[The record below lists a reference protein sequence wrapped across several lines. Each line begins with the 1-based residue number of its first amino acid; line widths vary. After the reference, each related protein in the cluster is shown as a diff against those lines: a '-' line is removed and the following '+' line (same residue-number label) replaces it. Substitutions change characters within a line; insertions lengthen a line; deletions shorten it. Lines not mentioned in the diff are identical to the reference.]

1 MKCSNDE
8 FLKAIFGADAPW
20 CHVTDFPY
28 DPSNIP
34 ADKHL
39 IAWMGDYYDR
49 YQMRQGTNQYF
60 TISTFNADEKGKA
73 RRRKA
78 LYRQTHCV
86 VLDDVREKLS
96 VEVAARLPPPSWILE
111 TSPGSEQHGYILDV
125 PCTVAAR
132 IDNLNDGL
140 IDSDL
145 APSGKDPGQKGIT
158 RLVRC
163 PEGYNNKASKL
174 VNGLPFKCQM
184 LEWNPQRTVTLEQ
197 LAEPFNIN
205 LDASRRD
212 GRVDGAAEVSDHP
225 LINIPD
231 IIHVKE
237 VRSNGRFDITC
248 PWVDEHTDAADDG
261 SAIFT
266 NDDGTI
272 GFKCHHGSCEG
283 RTGRDLL
290 RYIDSR
296 QPGFTESYSTWQ
308 LMREFGKV
316 VGNVAGPVGSS
327 LSMLRSTTAN
337 GGSSKMKAQMLK
349 DKYALKDLAIMGQWT
364 VFYAGPNTGK
374 TLLTQWLIRE
384 AVADGVSGDNVYYVN
399 CDDTYKGGIEKLE
412 IAEEFG
418 FNMLLPNTNNFK
430 PDTLVATMK
439 GISAQGEAHGVII
452 ILDTLK
458 KFINLM
464 DKKVSSVFGNIARE
478 FVGAGGTLIC
488 LAHVNKHKDVD
499 GKSVYTGTAD
509 IRDDADCVYM
519 VEQLTSEEVFC
530 RWVHTVEFECIKS
543 RGDVAQSAAFKF
555 TKEKGAGY
563 RALFESVERAG
574 RTDVENAKQALLQEP
589 DAEAIEAIRTALANG
604 QTVKSEIEKFV
615 HVSGMS
621 RNKARDILDKYEGRL
636 WTVEKGDN
644 NASVYSL
651 IQAPEPPVSFF

>member
-1 MKCSNDE
+1 
-8 FLKAIFGADAPW
+8 
-20 CHVTDFPY
+20 
-28 DPSNIP
+28 
-34 ADKHL
+34 
-39 IAWMGDYYDR
+39 
-49 YQMRQGTNQYF
+49 
-60 TISTFNADEKGKA
+60 
-73 RRRKA
+73 
-78 LYRQTHCV
+78 
-86 VLDDVREKLS
+86 
-96 VEVAARLPPPSWILE
+96 
-111 TSPGSEQHGYILDV
+111 
-125 PCTVAAR
+125 
-132 IDNLNDGL
+132 
-140 IDSDL
+140 
-145 APSGKDPGQKGIT
+145 
-158 RLVRC
+158 
-163 PEGYNNKASKL
+163 
-174 VNGLPFKCQM
+174 
-184 LEWNPQRTVTLEQ
+184 
-197 LAEPFNIN
+197 
-205 LDASRRD
+205 
-212 GRVDGAAEVSDHP
+212 
-225 LINIPD
+225 
-231 IIHVKE
+231 
-237 VRSNGRFDITC
+237 
-248 PWVDEHTDAADDG
+248 
-261 SAIFT
+261 
-266 NDDGTI
+266 
-272 GFKCHHGSCEG
+272 
-283 RTGRDLL
+283 
-290 RYIDSR
+290 
-296 QPGFTESYSTWQ
+296 
-308 LMREFGKV
+308 
-316 VGNVAGPVGSS
+316 
-327 LSMLRSTTAN
+327 
-337 GGSSKMKAQMLK
+337 MKAQMLK